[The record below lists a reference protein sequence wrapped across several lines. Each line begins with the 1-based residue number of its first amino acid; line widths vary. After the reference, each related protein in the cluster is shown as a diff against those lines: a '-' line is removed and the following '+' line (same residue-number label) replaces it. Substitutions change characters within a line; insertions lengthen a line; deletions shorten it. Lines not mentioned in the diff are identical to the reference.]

1 MMQSICVILVGSDQV
16 TLGASVQPH
25 YSISVFHMLLGT
37 DVAISSQSHWP
48 KVGAISVTTV
58 TKE

>member
-1 MMQSICVILVGSDQV
+1 MMQSICGILIGSDQV
-16 TLGASVQPH
+16 TLGASVQPY
-25 YSISVFHMLLGT
+25 YSISIFHMLLGT

-48 KVGAISVTTV
+48 KVSAISVTIV